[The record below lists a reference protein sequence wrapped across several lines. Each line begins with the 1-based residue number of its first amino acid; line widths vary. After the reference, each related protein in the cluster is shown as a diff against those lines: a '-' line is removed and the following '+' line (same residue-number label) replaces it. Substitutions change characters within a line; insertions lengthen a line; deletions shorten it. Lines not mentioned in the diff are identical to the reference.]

1 MCVENFQCFVL
12 RRSEQMAQYGS
23 AIWAKRDSS
32 GLQLGD
38 EPPLVIDQ
46 NIGVFLGQ
54 IGPQELTALTPA
66 HLAKFLFA

>member
-1 MCVENFQCFVL
+1 
-12 RRSEQMAQYGS
+12 MAQYGS

-46 NIGVFLGQ
+46 NIGASVDVD
-54 IGPQELTALTPA
+54 EE
-66 HLAKFLFA
+66 HSLFHERVLEEYVSTTLQGIKCH